1 MQKALKYAYPTTMLN
16 FMKQT
21 TLCFTQDQL
30 QVLNTAL
37 LEVPYRLAA
46 PLISSINSQI
56 QQQFNQREDDEA
68 PTGSNHNLPQTDASP
83 NNL

>member
-1 MQKALKYAYPTTMLN
+1 MNTI
-16 FMKQT
+16 
-21 TLCFTQDQL
+21 TLSFTQEQL
-30 QVLNTAL
+30 QVLNAAL

-56 QQQFNQREDDEA
+56 QRQFDQREDDDA
-68 PTGSNHNLPQTDASP
+68 ATGSNRNLPQVDDSP

>member
-1 MQKALKYAYPTTMLN
+1 MSAITLK
-16 FMKQT
+16 
-21 TLCFTQDQL
+21 FTKEQL
-30 QVLNTAL
+30 QVLNAAL

-56 QQQFNQREDDEA
+56 QQQFNKREDDEA
-68 PTGSNHNLPQTDASP
+68 PTGNNHNLPQTDASP

>member
-1 MQKALKYAYPTTMLN
+1 
-16 FMKQT
+16 MKPI
-21 TLCFTQDQL
+21 TLSFTQEQL

-56 QQQFNQREDDEA
+56 QRQFDQRQDDDA
-68 PTGSNHNLPQTDASP
+68 PTGSNHNLPVTDASP

>member
-1 MQKALKYAYPTTMLN
+1 MN
-16 FMKQT
+16 
-21 TLCFTQDQL
+21 TLTLAFTQEQL

-56 QQQFNQREDDEA
+56 QRQFNQREDDDA
-68 PTGSNHNLPQTDASP
+68 PTGSNNNLPVTDDSP

>member
-1 MQKALKYAYPTTMLN
+1 
-16 FMKQT
+16 MKT
-21 TLCFTQDQL
+21 VTLTLTQEQL
-30 QVLNTAL
+30 QVLNAAL

-56 QQQFNQREDDEA
+56 QQQFNQREDDDA
-68 PTGSNHNLPQTDASP
+68 PTGSNRNLPVTDASP

>member
-1 MQKALKYAYPTTMLN
+1 
-16 FMKQT
+16 MKSI
-21 TLCFTQDQL
+21 TLSFTQEQL
-30 QVLNTAL
+30 QILNTAL

-46 PLISSINSQI
+46 PLIASINSQI
-56 QQQFNQREDDEA
+56 QRQFEREDDDA

>member
-1 MQKALKYAYPTTMLN
+1 
-16 FMKQT
+16 MKPI
-21 TLCFTQDQL
+21 TLSFTQEQL
-30 QVLNTAL
+30 QVLNAAL

-56 QQQFNQREDDEA
+56 QRQFNQREDDEA
-68 PTGSNHNLPQTDASP
+68 PTGSNHNLPQTDESP

>member
-1 MQKALKYAYPTTMLN
+1 
-16 FMKQT
+16 MK
-21 TLCFTQDQL
+21 TLTLSFTQEQL

-37 LEVPYRLAA
+37 LEIPYKLAA

-56 QQQFNQREDDEA
+56 QRQFDQRQDDDA
-68 PTGSNHNLPQTDASP
+68 PTGSNHNLPVTDASP

>member
-1 MQKALKYAYPTTMLN
+1 
-16 FMKQT
+16 MKPI
-21 TLCFTQDQL
+21 TLSFTQEQL

-56 QQQFNQREDDEA
+56 QRQFDQREEEQ
-68 PTGSNHNLPQTDASP
+68 TGSNNNLPVTDDSP